1 MDFMIMMPLGP
12 QLMRSLEINS
22 QQFSLLVSAY
32 TFSGAILS
40 MMSAFILDR
49 FDRKTALLFCF
60 TGFTL
65 GTLFCALS
73 PTYEL
78 LLSARLV
85 TGGFGGVLSALVLAI
100 IGDVIPL
107 ERRGAAMGKVMAAF
121 SAASVFGVPFGLYL
135 ASIYS
140 WHYPFIVLAVSGLIL
155 FPLMLFYIPNMRGH
169 LLKKLDRPSPLKIMQ
184 NVFQNSN
191 QQLALTFMVVL
202 MLGQFTIIPFISPY
216 TVSNMGFSEI
226 ELTYVYLL
234 GGGLTFF
241 SSPMIGRI
249 SDRYGKKKVFT
260 ISILLSLIPI
270 LLLTNLGISPMWLV
284 LLISS
289 FFFVVMGGR
298 MIPATTLIT
307 SSVKPENRGSFMSV
321 NSAVQQLASG
331 FSAYL
336 AGLIIVDLPDGTLGN
351 YNYVGYIACAAS
363 IACIFLVRKI
373 KAVS

>member
-85 TGGFGGVLSALVLAI
+85 TGGFGGVLGALVLAI